1 VESIA
6 HDTAIGPPLS
16 IDSTLG
22 SPPPPAGAHR
32 CVTDIPL
39 VLDGQENSSGAT
51 LWKNGPGA
59 WEEREKRSEHISFHC
74 TRFSLPFPLPH
85 GIPHAS
91 DAPSFV
97 IVSCV
102 AHNAQGKS
110 VFVLL
115 RGRTQKRETFGRHR
129 FFAVQHGISGD
140 SAFPKMREKD
150 LIINDLMKISPL
162 LLRTTP
168 VRNGKLGRSA
178 KHLRLLFLGR
188 GKLTPV
194 SIKSKRRRRLPHST
208 FHRVKTTVSPD
219 KNLS

>member
-1 VESIA
+1 LVESIA

-16 IDSTLG
+16 IRLLEALLHPPEHTAVSRTSLLSWTDKRTPPELLCGKTDPAHGRKGKNDPNISLFIVQDFHSPFPFLTEFLTHPT
-22 SPPPPAGAHR
+22 PPP
-32 CVTDIPL
+32 
-39 VLDGQENSSGAT
+39 SSSSRASHTTRRG
-51 LWKNGPGA
+51 NPSSFFSG
-59 WEEREKRSEHISFHC
+59 EELK
-74 TRFSLPFPLPH
+74 
-85 GIPHAS
+85 
-91 DAPSFV
+91 
-97 IVSCV
+97 
-102 AHNAQGKS
+102 
-110 VFVLL
+110 
-115 RGRTQKRETFGRHR
+115 KRETFGRHR

-194 SIKSKRRRRLPHST
+194 SIESKRRRRLPHST